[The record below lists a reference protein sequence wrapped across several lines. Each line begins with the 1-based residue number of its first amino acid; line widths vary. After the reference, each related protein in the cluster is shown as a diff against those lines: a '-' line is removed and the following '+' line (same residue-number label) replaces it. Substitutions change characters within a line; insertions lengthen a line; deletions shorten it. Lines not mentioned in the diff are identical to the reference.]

1 MFKITLTCS
10 CLAVNVQ
17 RNLLLKLNWV
27 FIIET
32 HLEYYFSKTNKS
44 LGYYSDQM
52 IEAMHSEADSM
63 ISKSGYKV
71 NDFDSDIC
79 GD

>member
-1 MFKITLTCS
+1 MDSFEVLHKEFGISYTSKIH
-10 CLAVNVQ
+10 
-17 RNLLLKLNWV
+17 
-27 FIIET
+27 IIES

-63 ISKSGYKV
+63 ISKFGYKV
-71 NDFDSDIC
+71 NDLSLIHI
-79 GD
+79 